1 MSQNENQFSQNS
13 LNLNLPDM
21 NLPDNFFTNFE
32 EISKKYNDIDIKVD
46 NIAAYENI
54 IKNDSFN
61 DINNIK
67 FHNSNNNNYI
77 NNKNKKNNNKIGF
90 ENAEL
95 IFDSPRALK
104 LSGEN
109 LRKKELNID
118 ERKNFF
124 EEYLKSDYYINRNNK
139 NFFDKN
145 DEGVPCINLEKIE
158 KPNLKEI
165 LGKKSWDEDVE
176 FIKENI
182 FNYKRFF
189 PMQREIINS
198 ILMNKDIY
206 AFFLN
211 KEQKSICYQIPA
223 IIKNIFFDKFNIFI
237 P

>member
-46 NIAAYENI
+46 NIAAYEDI

-67 FHNSNNNNYI
+67 FHNSNNNHINY
-77 NNKNKKNNNKIGF
+77 KTKNNSNKIGF

-109 LRKKELNID
+109 SRKKELNID
-118 ERKNFF
+118 EEKNLF

-139 NFFDKN
+139 NFYEKN
-145 DEGVPCINLEKIE
+145 GEGVPFQNLEKIE

-165 LGKKSWDEDVE
+165 LSKKSWDEDVE

-182 FNYKRFF
+182 FNFKRFF

-198 ILMNKDIY
+198 IMT
-206 AFFLN
+206 
-211 KEQKSICYQIPA
+211 
-223 IIKNIFFDKFNIFI
+223 
-237 P
+237 